1 MNDQTGRLGALFI
14 IIAGFFWATMGLFVR
29 FFSALGF
36 DSFQTAAFR
45 LSVAA
50 IGFCLLLFIRDRR
63 GFRIRPKDIPLFMGL
78 GLGSIAVMTCCY
90 FTAIRLLTMS
100 AAAILL
106 YTSPIWVMLM
116 SVLFLHERIT
126 GRKITALILA
136 FGGCVLVSG
145 LGSGGINAAGIAVG
159 IASGIAYG
167 LYSIL
172 GNIALRR
179 YSSYT
184 VTTYTFLFA
193 ALGVLAFA
201 RPAEMVQKVAAAQNP
216 AFLVLLV
223 PAFGIV
229 TAVIPYLLYTLG
241 LESVEPSRAA
251 ILATTEPMMATVLG
265 ILVYREGMNP
275 SSILGILCILIAIFI
290 LNRKQNSGS

>member
-1 MNDQTGRLGALFI
+1 MNDKSGRLGALFI
-14 IIAGFFWATMGLFVR
+14 IAAGFFWATMGLFVR
-29 FFSALGF
+29 RFSALGF

-50 IGFCLLLFIRDRR
+50 TGFCLLLLIRDKQ
-63 GFRIRPKDIPLFMGL
+63 GFKICPRDIPLFMGL

-90 FTAIRLLTMS
+90 FTAIRMLTMS

-126 GRKITALILA
+126 ARKIAALILA

-145 LGSGGINAAGIAVG
+145 LGSGSINTTGVIVG
-159 IASGIAYG
+159 VASGVAYG

-184 VTTYTFLFA
+184 VTAYTFIFA
-193 ALGVLAFA
+193 ALGVLALA
-201 RPAEMVQKVAAAQNP
+201 KPAEMAGKIAAADGP
-216 AFLVLLV
+216 AQLALLAV
-223 PAFGIV
+223 SIGVV
-229 TAVIPYLLYTLG
+229 TAVIPFLLYTLG
-241 LESVEPSRAA
+241 LERVEPSRAA

-265 ILVYREGMNP
+265 IIIYHEGL
-275 SSILGILCILIAIFI
+275 STASIIGILCILISILI
-290 LNRKQNSGS
+290 LNRSKS

>member
-1 MNDQTGRLGALFI
+1 MNKRTGHIGSLFI
-14 IIAGFFWATMGLFVR
+14 IVAGIFWATMGLFVR
-29 FFSALGF
+29 SIGRFGF
-36 DSFQTAAFR
+36 DSFQIAAFR

-50 IGFCLLLFIRDRR
+50 TGFSILLAVRDRK
-63 GFRIRPKDIPLFMGL
+63 GFKIRLKDIPLFLGL

-90 FTAIRLLTMS
+90 FTAIRMLTMS

-116 SVLFLHERIT
+116 SVLFLHECIT
-126 GRKITALILA
+126 RRKIIALVFA

-145 LGSGGINAAGIAVG
+145 LGSGEINPAGIAVG

-184 VTTYTFLFA
+184 VTAYTFIFA
-193 ALGVLAFA
+193 ALGVLLFA
-201 RPAEMVQKVAAAQNP
+201 RPAQMVQMVTTADRLP
-216 AFLVLLV
+216 ALVLLV
-223 PAFGIV
+223 ISIGVV
-229 TAVIPYLLYTLG
+229 TAVIPFLLYTMG

-251 ILATTEPMMATVLG
+251 ILATSEPMMATVLG
-265 ILVYREGMNP
+265 ILIYREGMNP
-275 SSILGILCILIAIFI
+275 VSIIGILCILIAIFI
-290 LNRKQNSGS
+290 LNRHH

>member
-1 MNDQTGRLGALFI
+1 MNKKTGRSGSLFI
-14 IIAGFFWATMGLFVR
+14 ITSGIFWATMGLFVR
-29 FFSALGF
+29 SIGAYGF
-36 DSFQTAAFR
+36 DSFQIAAFR
-45 LSVAA
+45 LSIAA
-50 IGFCLLLFIRDRR
+50 IGFALLLAIRKKD
-63 GFRIRPKDIPLFMGL
+63 GFKIRPKDLPLFLGL

-90 FTAIRLLTMS
+90 FTAIRMLTMS

-126 GRKITALILA
+126 GRKVLALLFA

-145 LGSGGINAAGIAVG
+145 LGGAVNAAGIAVG
-159 IASGIAYG
+159 VASGIAYG

-184 VTTYTFLFA
+184 VTAYTFIFA
-193 ALGVLAFA
+193 ALGVLIFA
-201 RPAEMVQKVAAAQNP
+201 NPAEMLQKIAAVEHPGQ
-216 AFLVLLV
+216 LGLLV
-223 PAFGIV
+223 ISIGIV

-241 LESVEPSRAA
+241 LETVEPSRAA

-265 ILVYREGMNP
+265 IIVYHEGLN
-275 SSILGILCILIAIFI
+275 SASVFGILCILTAIFI
-290 LNRKQNSGS
+290 LNRK

>member
-1 MNDQTGRLGALFI
+1 MNDQSGRLGALFI
-14 IIAGFFWATMGLFVR
+14 IASGFFWATMGLFVR
-29 FFSALGF
+29 RFSALGF

-45 LSVAA
+45 LGMAA
-50 IGFCLLLFIRDRR
+50 LGFALLLLIRDRK
-63 GFRIRPKDIPLFMGL
+63 GFKIRPKDIPLFLGL

-90 FTAIRLLTMS
+90 FTAIRMLTMS

-126 GRKITALILA
+126 GRKIAALILA

-145 LGSGGINAAGIAVG
+145 LGSGSIHAAGIAVG
-159 IASGIAYG
+159 VASGIAYG

-184 VTTYTFLFA
+184 VTTYTFIFA
-193 ALGVLAFA
+193 ALGVLALA
-201 RPAEMVQKVAAAQNP
+201 KPGEMAGKIAAVGGLAQLFP
-216 AFLVLLV
+216 LVV
-223 PAFGIV
+223 SIGIV
-229 TAVIPYLLYTLG
+229 TAVIPFLLYTLG
-241 LESVEPSRAA
+241 LERVEPSRAA

-265 ILVYREGMNP
+265 IIVYHEGLNP
-275 SSILGILCILIAIFI
+275 ASITGILCILAAIFI
-290 LNRKQNSGS
+290 LNRK

>member
-1 MNDQTGRLGALFI
+1 MNKRTGHSGSLFI
-14 IIAGFFWATMGLFVR
+14 IVAGIFWATMGLFVR
-29 FFSALGF
+29 SIGRFGF
-36 DSFQTAAFR
+36 DSFQIAAFR

-50 IGFCLLLFIRDRR
+50 TGFSILLAVRDRK
-63 GFRIRPKDIPLFMGL
+63 GFKIRLKDIPLFLGL

-90 FTAIRLLTMS
+90 FTAIRMLTMS

-126 GRKITALILA
+126 RRKIIALVFA

-145 LGSGGINAAGIAVG
+145 LGSGEINPAGIAVG

-184 VTTYTFLFA
+184 VTAYTFIFA
-193 ALGVLAFA
+193 ALGVLLFA
-201 RPAEMVQKVAAAQNP
+201 RPAQMVQMVTTADRLP
-216 AFLVLLV
+216 ALVLLV
-223 PAFGIV
+223 ISIGVV
-229 TAVIPYLLYTLG
+229 TAVIPFLLYTMG

-251 ILATTEPMMATVLG
+251 ILATSEPMMATVLG
-265 ILVYREGMNP
+265 ILIYREGMNP
-275 SSILGILCILIAIFI
+275 VSIIGILCILIAIFI
-290 LNRKQNSGS
+290 LNRHH

>member
-1 MNDQTGRLGALFI
+1 MNKRSGYIGSLFI
-14 IIAGFFWATMGLFVR
+14 IIAGIFWATMGLFVR
-29 FFSALGF
+29 SIGGYGF
-36 DSFQTAAFR
+36 DSIQIAAFR

-50 IGFCLLLFIRDRR
+50 VGFSLLLAIRDRK
-63 GFRIRPKDIPLFMGL
+63 GFKIRLKDIPLFLGL

-90 FTAIRLLTMS
+90 FTAIRMLTMS

-126 GRKITALILA
+126 RHKIIALVFA
-136 FGGCVLVSG
+136 FGGCILVSG
-145 LGSGGINAAGIAVG
+145 LGRGKINAAGVG
-159 IASGIAYG
+159 VGVASGIAYG

-184 VTTYTFLFA
+184 VTTYTFIFA
-193 ALGVLAFA
+193 ALGVLLFA
-201 RPAEMVQKVAAAQNP
+201 KPAQMVQMVAATDGLPVLA
-216 AFLVLLV
+216 LLV
-223 PAFGIV
+223 VSIGIV
-229 TAVIPYLLYTLG
+229 TAIIPYLLYTMG

-251 ILATTEPMMATVLG
+251 ILATSEPMMATVLG
-265 ILVYREGMNP
+265 IIIYREGMNTA
-275 SSILGILCILIAIFI
+275 SIIGILCILIAIFI
-290 LNRKQNSGS
+290 LNRHN

>member
-1 MNDQTGRLGALFI
+1 MNKRTGHIGSLFI
-14 IIAGFFWATMGLFVR
+14 IVAGIFWATMGLFVR
-29 FFSALGF
+29 SIGRFGF
-36 DSFQTAAFR
+36 DSFQIAAFR

-50 IGFCLLLFIRDRR
+50 TGFSILLAVRDRK
-63 GFRIRPKDIPLFMGL
+63 GFKIRLKDIPLFLGL

-90 FTAIRLLTMS
+90 FTAIRMLTMS

-126 GRKITALILA
+126 RRKIIALVFA

-145 LGSGGINAAGIAVG
+145 LGSGEINPAGIAVG

-184 VTTYTFLFA
+184 VTAYTFTFA
-193 ALGVLAFA
+193 ALGVLLFA
-201 RPAEMVQKVAAAQNP
+201 RPAQMVQMVTTADRLP
-216 AFLVLLV
+216 ALVLLV
-223 PAFGIV
+223 ISIGVV
-229 TAVIPYLLYTLG
+229 TAVIPFLLYTMG

-251 ILATTEPMMATVLG
+251 ILATSEPMMATVLG
-265 ILVYREGMNP
+265 ILIYREGMNP
-275 SSILGILCILIAIFI
+275 VSIIGILCILIAIFI
-290 LNRKQNSGS
+290 LNRHH